1 MKIAI
6 AEFPMYIGHPIE
18 EMVAEVAEIGYG
30 HIELAGAQRV
40 AGGAGDDKAARSLVR
55 ALESQSVGLAAIGAG
70 VPLASA
76 DEEVRHAAVQ
86 DFAGTVRL
94 AGRLGCALVTS
105 EMSGGNSLTQEE
117 CVAAFE
123 RSVSELVPVLEAEGV
138 DVAFEPHPGD
148 FVESHELGLDILN
161 RIGHE
166 RVGYLYCCPHTFVL
180 GGDPASMIRSAGRLL
195 KFVHV
200 ADSNTPEKIVVGYAP
215 KGYAN
220 ALQAE
225 EFKGAMNAHE
235 HLVPGKGDV
244 DFEVV
249 FAALGAIGYDGY
261 VSAIPFGTGRSR
273 PIASAALAAIR
284 ALLARTS
291 LALAVTEENVTGEKQ
306 S

>member
-1 MKIAI
+1 MEIAI
-6 AEFPMYIGHPIE
+6 AELHMYANHSIQ
-18 EMVAEVAEIGYG
+18 EMVEHVSEIGYK
-30 HIELAGAQRV
+30 HIEIAGAQRI
-40 AGGAGDDKAARSLVR
+40 GSDPGPGAIRVLR
-55 ALESQSVGLAAIGAG
+55 ALLESYSVDLAAVG
-70 VPLASA
+70 VGIAMPLASV
-76 DEEVRHAAVQ
+76 DEEVRRLAVRE
-86 DFAGTVRL
+86 FSGTVRV
-94 AGRLGCALVTS
+94 AGRLGCRLVTS
-105 EMSGGNSLTQEE
+105 EMSGGNSLTQQE

-180 GGDPASMIRSAGRLL
+180 GGDPAAMIASTGRLL

-200 ADSNTPEKIVVGYAP
+200 ADSNAPEKIVVGYAP

-244 DFEVV
+244 DFEAV
-249 FAALGAIGYDGY
+249 FDALVAIGYDGY
-261 VSAIPFGTGRSR
+261 VSAIPFGTDQPRLT
-273 PIASAALAAIR
+273 ASAALASIR

-291 LALAVTEENVTGEKQ
+291 STLAETEEKQ

>member
-18 EMVAEVAEIGYG
+18 EMVAEVGEIGYG

-138 DVAFEPHPGD
+138 RRRLRATPRRLRREPRARPGHLEQDRPRARRLPLLLPAHLRPRRRPRFNDPFGGEALEVRSRRGQQHPRED
-148 FVESHELGLDILN
+148 
-161 RIGHE
+161 R
-166 RVGYLYCCPHTFVL
+166 
-180 GGDPASMIRSAGRLL
+180 GRLC
-195 KFVHV
+195 
-200 ADSNTPEKIVVGYAP
+200 PEGLRQRAP
-215 KGYAN
+215 G
-220 ALQAE
+220 
-225 EFKGAMNAHE
+225 
-235 HLVPGKGDV
+235 
-244 DFEVV
+244 
-249 FAALGAIGYDGY
+249 
-261 VSAIPFGTGRSR
+261 
-273 PIASAALAAIR
+273 
-284 ALLARTS
+284 
-291 LALAVTEENVTGEKQ
+291 
-306 S
+306 